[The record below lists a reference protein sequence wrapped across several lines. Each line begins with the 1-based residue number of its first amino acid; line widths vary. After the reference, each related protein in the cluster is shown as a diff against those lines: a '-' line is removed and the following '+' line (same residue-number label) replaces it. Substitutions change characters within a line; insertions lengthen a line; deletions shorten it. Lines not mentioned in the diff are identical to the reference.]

1 MNRLIMAI
9 LAVAAY
15 ILPASSKDRLIF
27 TCISQ
32 EEGLTFTVNSIYK
45 EKDGDVWM
53 GCPSGLYQFN
63 GHTDRKSVV

>member
-45 EKDGDVWM
+45 EKDGDV
-53 GCPSGLYQFN
+53 
-63 GHTDRKSVV
+63 